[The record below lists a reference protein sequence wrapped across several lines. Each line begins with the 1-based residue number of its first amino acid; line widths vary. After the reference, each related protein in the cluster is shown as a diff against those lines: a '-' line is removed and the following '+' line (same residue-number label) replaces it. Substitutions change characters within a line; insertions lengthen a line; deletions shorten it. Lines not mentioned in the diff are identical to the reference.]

1 MRVHGFQMVMKD
13 INIRNFSAP
22 KSPEG
27 DFLFSLEKCPETNY
41 LED

>member
-1 MRVHGFQMVMKD
+1 MVMKV

-27 DFLFSLEKCPETNY
+27 DFLLSFGKYPEPNSLE
-41 LED
+41 D